1 LPGII
6 CRLRFKLIFF
16 ADLRLFL
23 FFESI
28 RDGLLFKMF
37 RSFFCF
43 LTPYT
48 SHQYSQ
54 GTEKLPNLW
63 ISLTFLISIFYNQFI
78 SISRKR
84 INFIHNLLIIKRM
97 NIKKCAISTELP
109 PLLLI
114 YTFYNIFIRRL
125 FLLREEKNFIKRRK
139 KKRREEKKRKEKRR
153 RERVNEKIQGL

>member
-1 LPGII
+1 
-6 CRLRFKLIFF
+6 
-16 ADLRLFL
+16 
-23 FFESI
+23 
-28 RDGLLFKMF
+28 
-37 RSFFCF
+37 
-43 LTPYT
+43 
-48 SHQYSQ
+48 
-54 GTEKLPNLW
+54 
-63 ISLTFLISIFYNQFI
+63 
-78 SISRKR
+78 
-84 INFIHNLLIIKRM
+84 M